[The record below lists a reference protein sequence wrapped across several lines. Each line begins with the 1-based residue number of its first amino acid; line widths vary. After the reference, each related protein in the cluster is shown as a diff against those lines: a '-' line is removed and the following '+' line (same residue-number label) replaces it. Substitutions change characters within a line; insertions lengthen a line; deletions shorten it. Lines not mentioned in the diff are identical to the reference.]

1 MLEWITNTI
10 NSLGYLGI
18 MLLMFLETLITPI
31 PSEVVMPLAGF
42 TAAQGRMVFL
52 YIVVAGAMGSVLGAL
67 PWYYASKYLGEER
80 LKQFADRYG
89 RWLGI
94 SAKDVVEARNWFNK
108 HGAKAVFFCRLVPG
122 VRTWISVPA
131 GISNMPLVPF
141 LLYSALGSLLW
152 SGLLTYAGYILGNN
166 YSLVSTYIA
175 PASKIVMIAL
185 VIATVVW
192 IVRRK

>member
-1 MLEWITNTI
+1 MLEWITNTM

-18 MLLMFLETLITPI
+18 MLMMFLETLITPI

-67 PWYYASKYLGEER
+67 PWYYASKYFGEER

-89 RWLGI
+89 KWLGI
-94 SAKDVVEARNWFNK
+94 SAKDVVEARNWFNQ
-108 HGAKAVFFCRLVPG
+108 HGGKAVFFCRLVPG

-152 SGLLTYAGYILGNN
+152 SGLLAYAGYILGNN
-166 YSLVSTYIA
+166 YSLVSKYIA
-175 PASKIVMIAL
+175 PVSKIVMIAL

>member
-1 MLEWITNTI
+1 MLEWITNTM

-18 MLLMFLETLITPI
+18 MLMMFLETLITPI

-67 PWYYASKYLGEER
+67 PWYYASKYFGEKR

-89 RWLGI
+89 KWLGI
-94 SAKDVVEARNWFNK
+94 SAKDVVEARNWFNQ
-108 HGAKAVFFCRLVPG
+108 HGGKAVFFCRLVPG

-152 SGLLTYAGYILGNN
+152 SGLLAYAGYILGNN
-166 YSLVSTYIA
+166 YSLVSKYIA
-175 PASKIVMIAL
+175 PVSKIVMIAL
-185 VIATVVW
+185 VVATVVW